1 MIVLNW
7 IRASGLVLLVLAL
20 TTAPATADSPEPD
33 FRITPYQCEDWQSL
47 IDELVQSDDSLD
59 NEIGRLYA
67 EPGMRFCE
75 ARQVRVTSDFNL
87 NWDFFDLPN
96 WSFLAW
102 VLRALAIT
110 ALLGLCAW
118 LAWRWRGFATRMTK
132 TNHLPRSASVTSER
146 AQLDDEAG
154 LPDDIPA
161 AALAAWQQNRPRL
174 AMSLLYRGAT
184 MALLPDAHQ
193 SRTEREVMQALKGN
207 KTSLADLGY
216 MTRLIDHW
224 LRVAWADQ
232 PPTQAEFDLLCRQW
246 SHHCRGTGGAQQ

>member
-1 MIVLNW
+1 MSALDW
-7 IRASGLVLLVLAL
+7 IWASGLVLLVLAL
-20 TTAPATADSPEPD
+20 TTASATADSPEPD
-33 FRITPYQCEDWQSL
+33 FRITPYQCEDWQSR
-47 IDELVQSDDSLD
+47 IDDLVQSDDSLD

-75 ARQVRVTSDFNL
+75 ARQVRATSDFNM
-87 NWDFFDLPN
+87 NWDFFNLPD
-96 WSFLAW
+96 WSILAW
-102 VLRALAIT
+102 VLRALAIA

-118 LAWRWRGFATRMTK
+118 LAWRWRDFAIRMAK
-132 TNHLPRSASVTSER
+132 TNHVPRSASVASER
-146 AQLDDEAG
+146 AQLDDAAG

-161 AALAAWQQNRPRL
+161 AALAAWQKNRPRL

-193 SRTEREVMQALKGN
+193 SRTEREVMQALKDN
-207 KTSLADLGY
+207 KASLAVLGY

-232 PPTQAEFDLLCRQW
+232 PPTQTEFDLLCQQW
-246 SHHCRGTGGAQQ
+246 SHHCRDTREAQQ